1 MNEAL
6 IAGLVSDD
14 ENAVAAFGESDICV
28 VIDWRD
34 GAEEILDAV
43 MPFLPQ
49 DYLAAERQGDTEWV
63 ILAGARAA
71 QTVEYGPET
80 RQEAFFVVLNE
91 LLAPEFELRQYRP
104 VNGDGYALYLAPKKW
119 WNSFATAHPKV
130 VEKYFLPAERLAAYM
145 RKSYFK
151 RQQAVSAPDHRL

>member
-1 MNEAL
+1 MNDAL
-6 IAGLVSDD
+6 IAGLFSDD
-14 ENAVAAFGESDICV
+14 ENAIAAFGESDICV

-34 GAEEILDAV
+34 GAEEILDAI
-43 MPFLPQ
+43 MPFLPR

-63 ILAGARAA
+63 IQAGARAA

-80 RQEAFFVVLNE
+80 KQEAFFVVLNE

-104 VNGDGYALYLAPKKW
+104 VNGDGYALYLAPKEW

-130 VEKYFLPAERLAAYM
+130 MEKYFLAAERLAAYM
-145 RKSYFK
+145 KKSYFM
-151 RQQAVSAPDHRL
+151 RLFSKP